1 MSAPEQPPQGPWP
14 QPAPPSGYAG
24 PEPAWQPPAR
34 RPWNGFA
41 VASLVLGVAWVWG
54 FGSVLALIF
63 GITALREIKRSQRWQ
78 QGRGMAIAGTI
89 LGGIG
94 VALIGVVIGLL
105 VAADDDDIDDDIN
118 IDIDVDSAEC
128 DRLLDEWL
136 DAPAGSEEE
145 ADLEQDLED
154 LGCTTP

>member
-1 MSAPEQPPQGPWP
+1 MSAPEQPPQGPGP

-41 VASLVLGVAWVWG
+41 VASLVLGVTWLWG
-54 FGSVLALIF
+54 FASILALIF

-94 VALIGVVIGLL
+94 VALVGVVIGLV
-105 VAADDDDIDDDIN
+105 VAADDDFDT
-118 IDIDVDSAEC
+118 EC
-128 DRLLDEWL
+128 ERLLDDWF
-136 DAPAGSEEE
+136 DAPAGSAQE
-145 ADLEQDLED
+145 AGIERDMED
-154 LGCTTP
+154 LGCPTP